1 VDKNRLRDVFASAGF
16 LIGEEEAEKFT
27 VYLAELKRWNRVH
40 NLTAV
45 KDDEGIVRRHFI
57 DSLTLAL
64 CFEDLGI
71 PWRGKSLADVGS
83 GAGFPGVPLKIHL
96 KSLELTL
103 IESSSKRC
111 SFLEFLRI
119 RLGVDFRVLCKRAEE
134 VEERFYIVTARALGA
149 FEKTV
154 SLLENLS
161 ERFVFVMKG
170 KEVKEEWLKEYAYRS
185 YRVSRKGLPETC
197 ILWKDLREVK

>member
-134 VEERFYIVTARALGA
+134 VEEGSARNLYSVERSARSKINNLMKRRAVVVINFGSQYVQLIARRIRELGVYSEIVSWDTP
-149 FEKTV
+149 FEEIM
-154 SLLENLS
+154 S
-161 ERFVFVMKG
+161 
-170 KEVKEEWLKEYAYRS
+170 RS
-185 YRVSRKGLPETC
+185 
-197 ILWKDLREVK
+197 